1 METCDRE
8 YQSSLNITKELS
20 DLIHRQEQDL
30 SLFNPQTQ
38 ANIIRES
45 KLLKESHLKQKF
57 EELLL
62 LLPSIE
68 RKRCLQMSREKG
80 SGSWL
85 TVLPLQDFGY
95 TLNKQ
100 EFRDALC
107 LRYGWNIPNMPHFCG
122 CGIKNSIDH
131 TLICKKGGYVAMRHN
146 NLRDLNV
153 TLQKEVCRDVVS
165 EPRLLPL
172 ENEEVDGTQADRAAP
187 DISSRGLWSTF
198 QRTFFDV
205 RVLHPNA
212 PSYRSA
218 DLEKLYKSHEQE
230 KMRKCNSRVIT
241 VDGGSFTPLIYT
253 TFGGMGPQAIK
264 YHKRLAEKL
273 ARKRNEEYKHTINHM
288 RIRIRFSLLRSVL
301 VALRGERGKKPP
313 PSKVLSSTSFN
324 LIPDFMEYESP

>member
-1 METCDRE
+1 
-8 YQSSLNITKELS
+8 
-20 DLIHRQEQDL
+20 
-30 SLFNPQTQ
+30 
-38 ANIIRES
+38 
-45 KLLKESHLKQKF
+45 
-57 EELLL
+57 
-62 LLPSIE
+62 
-68 RKRCLQMSREKG
+68 
-80 SGSWL
+80 
-85 TVLPLQDFGY
+85 
-95 TLNKQ
+95 
-100 EFRDALC
+100 
-107 LRYGWNIPNMPHFCG
+107 
-122 CGIKNSIDH
+122 
-131 TLICKKGGYVAMRHN
+131 MRHN

-230 KMRKCNSRVIT
+230 KMRKYNSRVIT
-241 VDGGSFTPLIYT
+241 VEGGSFTPLIYT

>member
-1 METCDRE
+1 MYQGTVYTCLCGCKILELQRRIFALPVRYGGLGIANPVETCDRE

-230 KMRKCNSRVIT
+230 KMRKYNSRVIT
-241 VDGGSFTPLIYT
+241 VEGGSFTPLIYT

-273 ARKRNEEYKHTINHM
+273 ARKARKA
-288 RIRIRFSLLRSVL
+288 LLRTCK
-301 VALRGERGKKPP
+301 E
-313 PSKVLSSTSFN
+313 TQ
-324 LIPDFMEYESP
+324 